1 MFFKVKPSEQFP
13 TAPASPVLIPSE
25 ESSVPDVALEEVR
38 KVLYFG
44 FCGFLSI
51 AVISLAVLQ
60 VNVNTICDRNLDE
73 VNAVSALLSLVMATV
88 CSILSFFPIQTAAI
102 TRAFKYGEMPL
113 YEKSHMCQWAGIT
126 ALILLPLFLVAQDV
140 GGFIS
145 IAESNTCKYTAPGLF
160 IGTICVISLQLLVMS
175 IMVAALNS
183 ARVMDIL
190 SSLPSLNISLIT
202 EWLKWENLKSFIDG
216 ILKLPLVIRDLTI
229 KIFERI
235 RNLVSL
241 QNLHSTFE
249 WFFTSIKEKFVNSF
263 AKLKNFWEIYT
274 EWLKNIQEKI
284 HNALSTIKEKIK
296 VFFQSGKDMGIKAF
310 DACKLFLIKLKNR
323 MSGR

>member
-1 MFFKVKPSEQFP
+1 M
-13 TAPASPVLIPSE
+13 
-25 ESSVPDVALEEVR
+25 
-38 KVLYFG
+38 
-44 FCGFLSI
+44 
-51 AVISLAVLQ
+51 
-60 VNVNTICDRNLDE
+60 
-73 VNAVSALLSLVMATV
+73 
-88 CSILSFFPIQTAAI
+88 
-102 TRAFKYGEMPL
+102 
-113 YEKSHMCQWAGIT
+113 
-126 ALILLPLFLVAQDV
+126 
-140 GGFIS
+140 
-145 IAESNTCKYTAPGLF
+145 
-160 IGTICVISLQLLVMS
+160 
-175 IMVAALNS
+175 
-183 ARVMDIL
+183 
-190 SSLPSLNISLIT
+190 
-202 EWLKWENLKSFIDG
+202 
-216 ILKLPLVIRDLTI
+216 PLVIRDLTI